1 MYAEGDTVWLQ
12 DECAKFIRDQI
23 KAIISLLK
31 EEHCKKSLDIG
42 LLMHLYNPE
51 ITRFYRTK
59 KLTSVVP
66 NDEGS

>member
-51 ITRFYRTK
+51 IKRFYRTK